1 MLSKNKIIILIVV
14 GVVIIIGGIVGIAL
28 QSKDTAESDTSVYV
42 DQGSGEEIIDSKN
55 APQGT
60 DASLKN
66 AIIYP
71 GFSKLIDRGLS
82 PVQIQSIQ
90 TTIADYSVQQDNKF
104 KEVSLTIASMRHIL
118 PQGSSKTHTITFDIV
133 ANRKDAYY
141 ITVDYDNTDS
151 CITKLYAADKTTL
164 LFER

>member
-1 MLSKNKIIILIVV
+1 MLSKNKIIIIIVV
-14 GVVIIIGGIVGIAL
+14 GVIIIIGGIVGITI
-28 QSKDTAESDTSVYV
+28 QSKDTAESDTSTYV

-82 PVQIQSIQ
+82 AVQIQSIQ
-90 TTIADYSVQQDNKF
+90 TTIADYSAQQDNKF
-104 KEVSLTIASMRHIL
+104 NEVSLTTSSMRHIL
-118 PQGSSKTHTITFDIV
+118 PQGASKTHTITFDIV
-133 ANRKDAYY
+133 TNRKDTHYV
-141 ITVDYDNTDS
+141 TVDYENTDS

-164 LFER
+164 LIER